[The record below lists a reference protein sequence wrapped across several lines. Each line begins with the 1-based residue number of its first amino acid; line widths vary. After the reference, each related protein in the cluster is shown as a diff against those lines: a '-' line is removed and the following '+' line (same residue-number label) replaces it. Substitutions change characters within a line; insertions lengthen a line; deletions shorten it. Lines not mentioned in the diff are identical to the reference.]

1 MAQQN
6 ENEISNDFR
15 AALQG
20 DESAYRR
27 FFGLVTPIIRHIVV
41 QKVANTMPN
50 DIDDI
55 VQDVLFA
62 LHLKR
67 HTWQQSQ
74 PVLPWIYAITRY
86 RCIDY
91 LRKNARTSTSNID
104 DVPEKHFAT
113 EDDFRTTVD
122 LPRAIAQLSGRLG
135 KVAKAMGLEGKSA
148 KQTGQEL
155 GMTEN
160 AVRIAFHRAI
170 KQLRGTST

>member
-41 QKVANTMPN
+41 QKVVNTMPN
-50 DIDDI
+50 DI

-74 PVLPWIYAITRY
+74 PV
-86 RCIDY
+86 
-91 LRKNARTSTSNID
+91 
-104 DVPEKHFAT
+104 FA
-113 EDDFRTTVD
+113 VD
-122 LPRAIAQLSGRLG
+122 LRNHTLSL
-135 KVAKAMGLEGKSA
+135 
-148 KQTGQEL
+148 
-155 GMTEN
+155 
-160 AVRIAFHRAI
+160 H
-170 KQLRGTST
+170 